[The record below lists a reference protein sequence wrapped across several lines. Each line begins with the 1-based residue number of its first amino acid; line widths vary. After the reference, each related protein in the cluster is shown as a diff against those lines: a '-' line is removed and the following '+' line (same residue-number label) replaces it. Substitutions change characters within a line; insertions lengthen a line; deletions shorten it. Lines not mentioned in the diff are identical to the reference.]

1 MVVVEFEVLFSD
13 GVLLTTLFVVFSTGE
28 VLGDSL
34 GSSLG
39 DVDGLIDVPIL
50 IFVVISV
57 TSKKMVCKSD
67 HGNITIM
74 YNNKTITGYTASGL
88 SYDFDEQK
96 KLADEIGSEAYLN
109 QFENWFKTNTT
120 GSCTR

>member
-1 MVVVEFEVLFSD
+1 
-13 GVLLTTLFVVFSTGE
+13 
-28 VLGDSL
+28 
-34 GSSLG
+34 
-39 DVDGLIDVPIL
+39 
-50 IFVVISV
+50 
-57 TSKKMVCKSD
+57 
-67 HGNITIM
+67 M

>member
-1 MVVVEFEVLFSD
+1 MKKVLMIIGGIVVLF
-13 GVLLTTLFVVFSTGE
+13 V
-28 VLGDSL
+28 
-34 GSSLG
+34 
-39 DVDGLIDVPIL
+39 L

-67 HGNITIM
+67 QGNITIM

>member
-1 MVVVEFEVLFSD
+1 MKKVLMVIGGIVVLF
-13 GVLLTTLFVVFSTGE
+13 V
-28 VLGDSL
+28 
-34 GSSLG
+34 
-39 DVDGLIDVPIL
+39 L

-67 HGNITIM
+67 QGNITIM
-74 YNNKTITGYTASGL
+74 YNNKTITGYTATGL
-88 SYDFDEQK
+88 SYDFDKQK